1 MIEKKK
7 IVFRLLFFN
16 IFFNI
21 NSITLVVELEWGCPL
36 SMKRLSNFCLL
47 ETLQQAKPALLSGIS
62 PFRSPPVSISLDSN
76 RYVSD
81 YFAENYRATQVID
94 FASARINI
102 EDNSYRLQLWDIAGQ
117 DRYRNLSRVFP
128 GFADIHAFIG
138 LLSRSIWSLYCVWF
152 NHSGIARFCE
162 ALERRT
168 GLQDHASERKTSS
181 HYDFGKQMWF
191 GK

>member
-1 MIEKKK
+1 
-7 IVFRLLFFN
+7 
-16 IFFNI
+16 
-21 NSITLVVELEWGCPL
+21 
-36 SMKRLSNFCLL
+36 MKRLSNFCLL

-62 PFRSPPVSISLDSN
+62 PFRSPPVSISLNSN

-138 LLSRSIWSLYCVWF
+138 LLSRSIRSLYCV
-152 NHSGIARFCE
+152 
-162 ALERRT
+162 
-168 GLQDHASERKTSS
+168 
-181 HYDFGKQMWF
+181 
-191 GK
+191 